1 VDDLELIG
9 RHLLK
14 EWVRNREA
22 EREIIRC
29 ESEIQT
35 ALARRRWSELQGQA
49 TEVRLNQHACG
60 LAVQPAQS
68 VVAISSTSRDADAHS
83 GPARTKARAPCRGA
97 GGRPKSLRVIQLAED
112 AMHVHISALNHLIR
126 NGLGHQAAAKQIR
139 GWSAKD
145 IVRRINEER
154 GRNHPLSGPKWP
166 TIYKQ
171 IQRWREDRNRW
182 ALSTDWEDPEEEL
195 SGALRRDGDW
205 GRANGLNVP
214 R

>member
-49 TEVRLNQHACG
+49 TDDRFIQHQCG
-60 LAVQPAQS
+60 LAVQPAKS
-68 VVAISSTSRDADAHS
+68 VVTVSSTSRDAGDHS
-83 GPARTKARAPCRGA
+83 GTARTKVRSLCRGA
-97 GGRPKSLRVIQLAED
+97 GGRPKSPHIIDLEGD
-112 AMHVHISALNHLIR
+112 AGHVHTSGMNHLMR
-126 NGLGHQAAAKQIR
+126 NGLSLEAALEQIR
-139 GWSAKD
+139 NWSAKE

-154 GRNHPLSGPKWP
+154 GRNHPLSGPQWP

-171 IQRWREDRNRW
+171 IQRWRDDQNRR
-182 ALSTDWEDPEEEL
+182 ALSAEWEEPEEEM

-205 GRANGLNVP
+205 ARANGLTVP